1 MVPKSFKCFVLSLAD
16 MDEHLI
22 MEDGSL
28 VWTCKDVLQHQND
41 KMIPLRI
48 ISSYVV
54 GLFKNINKC
63 ASDPTRMQQLSIY
76 YLSVLILQLYGFDG
90 ILELVK
96 LIIVEILYTET
107 ESAFE
112 AYVFYI
118 LFLLR

>member
-1 MVPKSFKCFVLSLAD
+1 
-16 MDEHLI
+16 
-22 MEDGSL
+22 
-28 VWTCKDVLQHQND
+28 
-41 KMIPLRI
+41 
-48 ISSYVV
+48 
-54 GLFKNINKC
+54 
-63 ASDPTRMQQLSIY
+63 MQQLSIY

-118 LFLLR
+118 LFLLRWILPSLMIKGLFTKRENGQKPLPKNL